1 MADFDDMDAVEV
13 TDELSLLKQRADVLG
28 IQYHPSIGIESLK
41 KKVDAKLKPDLEDE
55 PNVERGTDKSS
66 PGKKYSTQELIALQ
80 RTKLRNE
87 ALKLVRIRVTCMNPD
102 KKAWQGELFD
112 IGNAVLGS
120 VKKFVPFNVD
130 AGYHVPNII
139 YEHIKQRKYQ
149 KHFEVKTSNGRK
161 ITKSSLVPEFAVEIL
176 DPLTKTELKE
186 LADRQILNH
195 SIDA

>member
-1 MADFDDMDAVEV
+1 MADLDDMDAVEV
-13 TDELSLLKQRADVLG
+13 TDELTLLKQRADVMG
-28 IQYHPSIGIESLK
+28 IQYHPSIGVESLT

-55 PNVERGTDKSS
+55 PKAKQDAENSS
-66 PGKKYSTQELIALQ
+66 SVKKYSVQELIALQ

-87 ALKLVRIRVTCMNPD
+87 ALKLVRVRITCMNPD
-102 KKAWQGELFD
+102 KKSWQGELFD
-112 IGNAVLGS
+112 IGNSVLGS

-149 KHFEVKTSNGRK
+149 KHFEVKTSNGLK
-161 ITKSSLVPEFAVEIL
+161 ITKSSLVPEFAVELL
-176 DPLTKTELKE
+176 DPLTKAELKE